1 MTTPLWET
9 GSVRAWRLA
18 LGSYDEVIAAQGV
31 ASLRDHDEWYRNELP
46 AIIAGRRGTSVTLPE
61 LVRVTRWKMSR
72 GKWRARNLVLVQDN
86 EPALVLETS
95 RNAFREL
102 DHSTRPISTLSTL
115 AGVGPATA
123 SAVVAAVAPA
133 RFPFFEDLVAEQVP
147 GLGKVAYTHWATT
160 RATRRRSVSA
170 RPGWVVTGTRRSW
183 SAPSGHTPGARW
195 RPAAAP
201 DAPPASS
208 RGTAATTHAALA
220 AAGSAA
226 AQLEAVLI
234 STFIARQR
242 PWL

>member
-46 AIIAGRRGTSVTLPE
+46 AIIAERRGTSVTLPE

-147 GLGKVAYTHWATT
+147 GLGKVAYTLGYYSRYAEALRERAARLGGDWNATLVERALWAHSGGKV
-160 RATRRRSVSA
+160 ASRS
-170 RPGWVVTGTRRSW
+170 
-183 SAPSGHTPGARW
+183 GA
-195 RPAAAP
+195 
-201 DAPPASS
+201 
-208 RGTAATTHAALA
+208 
-220 AAGSAA
+220 
-226 AQLEAVLI
+226 
-234 STFIARQR
+234 
-242 PWL
+242 